1 MTTCNMGDLI
11 PISMVPV
18 LPGDIIGQK
27 TDILLRVS
35 PLAAPVMHQVDV
47 RVHHFKVAYRTIW
60 DGWEDFITGGE
71 DGMNLDTIPTTPTF
85 AAPNDLL
92 DYLGVPPVAGAQV
105 SQLPIIAFNRIYNEF
120 YRDQDLV
127 SDRADL
133 DLTIPKC
140 AWGKDYYTTARPF
153 SAKGPSVS
161 IPVGDSA
168 PVVSS
173 GDGFPIFAGDGALAP
188 TGLIAKAGDDAVSI
202 QTTDASENS
211 LMWDSPKLEADLS
224 LAEGADP
231 LDVRRAWGIQRFM
244 ENAARFGSRYPEKMR
259 QLGSLYKGLMDRPE
273 FLAGGNKAI
282 NFSEVIQTS
291 PDVTGPEERHEFGV
305 GDLYGHGI
313 SAMRSNKYAR
323 RIDEHG
329 LVMTLLSVRP
339 KAIYQDGVHKEWLRK
354 DREDFHDPYLEFIG
368 QQEIQLNELFLD
380 AANTENDV
388 FGFSDKYEEYRGHPS
403 LVCAEFRE
411 ILDYWH
417 LARKFDTAPVLN
429 QSFTDCDP
437 SKRIF
442 NEQTQHSLWIMAHHS
457 IACHRNISRSATP
470 RLI

>member
-1 MTTCNMGDLI
+1 MGQLI
-11 PISMVPV
+11 PVSMVPV
-18 LPGDIIGQK
+18 LPGDIIGHS
-27 TDILLRVS
+27 TDVLVRVA
-35 PLAAPVMHQVDV
+35 PMAAPVMHQVDV

-60 DGWEDFITGGE
+60 DGWENFITGGE
-71 DGMNLDTIPTTPTF
+71 DGMNTDTIPTF
-85 AAPNDLL
+85 ATATLGKRVT
-92 DYLGVPPVAGAQV
+92 DYLGVPPVAGDVQI
-105 SQLPIIAFNRIYNEF
+105 SELPLRCFNAIYNEF

-127 SDRADL
+127 PERVEL
-133 DLTIPKC
+133 DNIIPRV
-140 AWGKDYYTTARPF
+140 AWPKDYYTTARPF

-161 IPVGDSA
+161 IPVGDTA
-168 PVVSS
+168 PIAFTDPAAPGFQDFVNSVDGQPVDPGGDIVANSS
-173 GDGFPIFAGDGALAP
+173 GQLTVGGTIAGAVDP
-188 TGLIAKAGDDAVSI
+188 TIYV
-202 QTTDASENS
+202 
-211 LMWDSPKLEADLS
+211 ADLS
-224 LAEGADP
+224 ASTGADP

-273 FLAGGNKAI
+273 FLAGGSKSI
-282 NFSEVIQTS
+282 NFSEVLQTS

-313 SAMRSNKYAR
+313 SALRANKYAR

-329 LVMTLLSVRP
+329 LIMTMLSVVP
-339 KAIYQDGVHKEWLRK
+339 KAIYQDGVHREWIRK

-368 QQEIQLNELFLD
+368 QQEIQLNELFLA

-388 FGFSDKYEEYRGHPS
+388 FGFSDKYQEYRGHPS
-403 LVCAEFRE
+403 TVSSEFRD

-417 LARKFDTAPVLN
+417 LARKFDEAPVLN
-429 QSFTDCDP
+429 QSFTDCEP

-442 NEQTQHSLWIMAHHS
+442 NEQTTDSLWIMVHNK